1 MPNVDLS
8 DPRVFR
14 DEVRPD
20 VRPTPPTPTEER
32 EVIEAER
39 IYRQGMV
46 TVRDLI
52 APAALKIDARYL
64 QLNGQFVRTVFVM
77 SYPRYISVGWFAPI
91 INYNAP
97 LDISMFFYPIPSDII
112 LKQLRNKVGALE
124 AQLLSDTEKGA
135 PRDPMRET
143 ALRDIEK
150 LRDDLTQGTERF
162 FQFALYLTLYAG
174 SAKELDDLTSRI
186 EAIFGSKLVMT
197 RRSFFQAEQGF
208 TSTLP
213 LGLDELQ
220 VTFNMN
226 SSPIAS
232 SFPFISADLSSDN
245 GILYGINRHNN
256 SLILFDRFSLQNPN
270 YTVFATAGA
279 GKSYAV
285 KLEVLRS
292 MMFGTDVIV
301 VDPEHEYKYLSDAV
315 GGTFVNI
322 SLNSQTKI
330 NPFDLPRQVGGDET
344 TADIIRAAVIT
355 LKSMF
360 RLMLGD
366 ISHEEDSILDR
377 ALLET
382 YAKKDITP
390 DADLANVI
398 PPVMSDFEEV
408 LGGMT
413 GAENLV
419 ERLKKY
425 TQGTF
430 AGLFN
435 SPTNIELNNQLV
447 VFSVR
452 DLEDELRPI
461 GISIIISYVWNIAR
475 STLKRRMLVVDEA
488 WWLMQHEDSAKFI
501 YGLVKRSRKYYLG
514 VTTITQDVN
523 DFLLSPY
530 GQAIINNSALALLM
544 KQSPAAIDIVT
555 KTFLLTQQ
563 ERYLLLEAGQGE
575 GIFFAGTKH
584 AAIKVVASPVEDQ
597 IVTTN
602 PQQLLEI
609 EAAKKEFE
617 QSIATGTATAAGTVA
632 PTTPD
637 APPPASPTP

>member
-1 MPNVDLS
+1 MPTNVNLS
-8 DPRVFR
+8 
-14 DEVRPD
+14 RPD
-20 VRPTPPTPTEER
+20 ILRDQAAGAPPPTPTVSRPSDER
-32 EVIEAER
+32 ELITAER
-39 IYRQGMV
+39 VYRQGVV

-52 APAALKIDARYL
+52 APAAMKVDPTFLRLNGKYL
-64 QLNGQFVRTVFVM
+64 QTLFVVT
-77 SYPRYISVGWFAPI
+77 YPRYISVGWFAPI
-91 INYNAP
+91 INYNTP
-97 LDISMFFYPIPSDII
+97 LDIAMFFYPVPSDII
-112 LKQLRNKVGALE
+112 LKQLKNKVGALE
-124 AQLLSDTEKGA
+124 AQLITDSEKGA

-150 LRDDLTQGTERF
+150 LRDDLTQGTEKF
-162 FQFALYLTLYAG
+162 FQFALYVTLYAD
-174 SAKELDDLTSRI
+174 SVEELKNLTGRI
-186 EAIFGSKLVMT
+186 EGLFGSRLVFSK
-197 RRSFFQAEQGF
+197 RAFFQTEQGF
-208 TSTLP
+208 ASTLP
-213 LGLDELQ
+213 VGVDQLQ

-232 SFPFISADLSSDN
+232 SFPFISADLSSDS

-270 YTVFATAGA
+270 YTVFATAGS

-285 KLEVLRS
+285 KLEIIRA
-292 MMFGTDVIV
+292 MMFGTDIIVI
-301 VDPEHEYKYLSDAV
+301 DPEHEYKYLSDAV
-315 GGTFVNI
+315 GGTYINV
-322 SLNSQTKI
+322 SLNAESKI
-330 NPFDLPRQVGGDET
+330 NPFDLPRAISSDET
-344 TADIIRAAVIT
+344 TADIIRSAVIT

-360 RLMLGD
+360 RLMLGALT
-366 ISHEEDSILDR
+366 HEEDSIVDR

-390 DADLANVI
+390 EADLANVET
-398 PPVMSDFEEV
+398 PVMADFQEV
-408 LGGMT
+408 LSGMT
-413 GAENLV
+413 GADSLV

-425 TQGTF
+425 TEGTF
-430 AGLFN
+430 SGLFN

-461 GISIIISYVWNIAR
+461 GMSIIISYIWNLAR
-475 STLKRRMLVVDEA
+475 SSLKRRILVIDEA
-488 WWLMQHEDSAKFI
+488 WWLMQHEDSAKFV

-530 GQAIINNSALALLM
+530 GQAIINNSALTLLM

-563 ERYLLLEAGQGE
+563 ERYLLLESGLGE
-575 GIFFAGTKH
+575 GIFFAGSKH
-584 AAIKVVASPVEDQ
+584 AAIKIVASIAEDQ

-617 QSIATGTATAAGTVA
+617 QSASAGVATGAGTVM
-632 PTTPD
+632 D
-637 APPPASPTP
+637 SAPPLNA

>member
-1 MPNVDLS
+1 MATKINLS
-8 DPRVFR
+8 RQDEFR
-14 DEVRPD
+14 DSA
-20 VRPTPPTPTEER
+20 RPTTPPAVAKPSDER
-32 EVIEAER
+32 ELIEAER
-39 IYRQGMV
+39 IYRQGVV

-52 APAALKIDARYL
+52 APAAMRVDPAFLR
-64 QLNGQFVRTVFVM
+64 LNGRFVQTLFVVT
-77 SYPRYISVGWFAPI
+77 YPRYISVGWFAPI
-91 INYNAP
+91 INFTNP
-97 LDISMFFYPIPSDII
+97 LDIAMFFYPVPSDVI
-112 LKQLRNKVGALE
+112 LKQLKNKVGALE
-124 AQLLSDTEKGA
+124 AQLITDSEKGA

-150 LRDDLTQGTERF
+150 LRDDLTQGTEKF
-162 FQFALYLTLYAG
+162 FQFALYVTIYADTAVELKDLL
-174 SAKELDDLTSRI
+174 AKI
-186 EAIFGSKLVMT
+186 EGLFGSRLVYSK
-197 RRSFFQAEQGF
+197 RAFFQTEQGF

-213 LGLDELQ
+213 IALDQLQ
-220 VTFNMN
+220 ITFNMN

-232 SFPFISADLSSDN
+232 SFPFVSADLSSDT

-270 YTVFATAGA
+270 FTVFATAGS

-285 KLEVLRS
+285 KLEILRS

-301 VDPEHEYKYLSDAV
+301 IDPEHEYKYLSDAV
-315 GGTFVNI
+315 GGTFINV
-322 SLNSQTKI
+322 SLNAEGKI
-330 NPFDLPRQVGGDET
+330 NPFDLPRAVSSDET
-344 TADIIRAAVIT
+344 TADIIRSAVIT

-360 RLMLGD
+360 RLMLGNLT
-366 ISHEEDSILDR
+366 HEEDSIIDR

-390 DADLANVI
+390 DADLANVES
-398 PPVMSDFEEV
+398 PVMADFQEV
-408 LGGMT
+408 LSGMT
-413 GAENLV
+413 GAESLV

-425 TQGTF
+425 TEGTF
-430 AGLFN
+430 SGLFN
-435 SPTNIELNNQLV
+435 SPTNIELTNQLV

-461 GISIIISYVWNIAR
+461 GMSIIISYIWNLAR
-475 STLKRRMLVVDEA
+475 SSLKRRLLVIDEA

-544 KQSPAAIDIVT
+544 RQSPAAIDIVA
-555 KTFLLTQQ
+555 KTFLLTQY

-575 GIFFAGTKH
+575 GIFFAGNKH
-584 AAIKVVASPVEDQ
+584 ASIRVVSSQAEDQ

-602 PQQLLEI
+602 PQQLLEL
-609 EAAKKEFE
+609 EEAKKEFE
-617 QSIATGTATAAGTVA
+617 ETTSSGSATGAGAVLEE
-632 PTTPD
+632 TTKQ
-637 APPPASPTP
+637 